1 MNNNK
6 SGGIGRILILLV
18 IVGISFFIV
27 KNVGVDNITKKA
39 NNALDSVLSKSSE
52 QLNNLS
58 SKEEENIDYN
68 LSLIHI

>member
-39 NNALDSVLSKSSE
+39 NNTLDSVSVSYTHLTLPTKA
-52 QLNNLS
+52 
-58 SKEEENIDYN
+58 
-68 LSLIHI
+68 